1 MLLEHQSR
9 PDRWIRFRLLKYCCR
24 IWDRSRVQFPRER
37 RLRPI
42 VPLVFYQGPGHW
54 RHATEFAEL
63 FADSVRG
70 LLPWS
75 YRPAHADRSVPASTA
90 GDCSRAVHLL
100 AELLPQADRDARPY
114 VAGVPVG
121 DRKNPDTARRFD
133 DELRVA
139 VSGTIESNLLT

>member
-1 MLLEHQSR
+1 MVGSLSKYIHRPALLISVIGHDPNLQDRSFVDADLRDTESDLLYSIKRKAGAPPAWLYVLLEHQSQ

-42 VPLVFYQGPGHW
+42 VPLVFYQGPGRW

-70 LLPWS
+70 LLQG
-75 YRPAHADRSVPASTA
+75 RIAQLMMMER
-90 GDCSRAVHLL
+90 C
-100 AELLPQADRDARPY
+100 RDQE
-114 VAGVPVG
+114 V
-121 DRKNPDTARRFD
+121 
-133 DELRVA
+133 
-139 VSGTIESNLLT
+139 I